1 MDKNFVDVLESIQQY
16 GLENPIEIDNNDILS
31 GLIPQVDLDE
41 TSPDY
46 EKIKEL
52 ERLRAESIGMQSL
65 PEEVFN
71 QVLETCFKQGGYRG
85 FRDAL
90 YFTVQANWGV
100 RCSDARIIKYIDFIN
115 ENGKFR
121 ESCLFS
127 EIKTGKSR
135 TMYINEAIKKC
146 VLMLLWNGNFEP
158 LDYLIRSNGN
168 NKNYRKAIDPN
179 TGKVLRTNGKEVYVL
194 DENGNKIPEPLT
206 GKSIREIMTKKL
218 VDDLGIQLKRHKECK
233 DGKFKYATH
242 SIRKLYANKI
252 NEEYIATFGEEG
264 RAKIDGMRF
273 VQWDL
278 VHSSPEITARY
289 CESYPE
295 TKKIL
300 VMKMNLGLEVINKYF
315 EIEKAKYLSS
325 NK

>member
-100 RCSDARIIKYIDFIN
+100 RLAQMQ
-115 ENGKFR
+115 
-121 ESCLFS
+121 ES
-127 EIKTGKSR
+127 
-135 TMYINEAIKKC
+135 
-146 VLMLLWNGNFEP
+146 
-158 LDYLIRSNGN
+158 
-168 NKNYRKAIDPN
+168 
-179 TGKVLRTNGKEVYVL
+179 
-194 DENGNKIPEPLT
+194 
-206 GKSIREIMTKKL
+206 
-218 VDDLGIQLKRHKECK
+218 
-233 DGKFKYATH
+233 
-242 SIRKLYANKI
+242 
-252 NEEYIATFGEEG
+252 
-264 RAKIDGMRF
+264 
-273 VQWDL
+273 
-278 VHSSPEITARY
+278 
-289 CESYPE
+289 
-295 TKKIL
+295 
-300 VMKMNLGLEVINKYF
+300 
-315 EIEKAKYLSS
+315 
-325 NK
+325 